1 MAVPQDT
8 MERQLQ
14 SAAKQGGDDL
24 AADMR
29 SYRYE
34 RKFLIEHHSPFSIE
48 GAVRFHPAQFHSI
61 YPARFVN
68 NIYLDTP
75 LLRNYRDAVDG
86 ISSRLK
92 ARIRW
97 YGDLFSFVDFPSL
110 ELKGKEGTVCHKS
123 VYPLK
128 GFNFS
133 KGIGTQDIYALL
145 LNSGLPAEI
154 NNYLSLMKPVLVN
167 RYRRKYWCSR
177 DGRYRLTLDH
187 KLWFGGFFT
196 FNNKHLQHAQE
207 NTSVIVEV
215 KYDPGADDS
224 FADISNRFAFRQT
237 RSSKYV
243 SGMEHIYQLGHSR

>member
-14 SAAKQGGDDL
+14 SAGKQGGDDL
-24 AADMR
+24 AADIR

-34 RKFLIEHHSPFSIE
+34 RKFLIENHSPFSIE
-48 GAVRFHPAQFHSI
+48 GAVRFHPAQFHGI
-61 YPARFVN
+61 YPARCVN

-215 KYDPGADDS
+215 KYDPEADDS

>member
-1 MAVPQDT
+1 MAVPQDII
-8 MERQLQ
+8 ERQAQ
-14 SAAKQGGDDL
+14 NAAKQGGDD
-24 AADMR
+24 ATPGTR

-34 RKFLIEHHSPFSIE
+34 RKFLLENHDPFSVE
-48 GAVRFHPAQFHSI
+48 GAVQFHPAQFHRI
-61 YPARFVN
+61 YPPRFVN

-97 YGDLFSFVDFPSL
+97 YGDLFSSVGSPCL
-110 ELKGKEGTVCHKS
+110 ELKGKDGQVCHKS
-123 VYPLK
+123 VYPLND
-128 GFNFS
+128 FNFT
-133 KGIGTQDIYALL
+133 KGIGTKDISALL
-145 LNSGLPAEI
+145 LSSGLPAEI

-187 KLWFGGFFT
+187 KLWFGGFIAFK
-196 FNNKHLQHAQE
+196 NQYLQHATE
-207 NTSVIVEV
+207 NANIIVEV
-215 KYDPGADDS
+215 KYDLQADDS
-224 FADISNRFAFRQT
+224 FPDISNRFAFRQT

>member
-1 MAVPQDT
+1 MAVPQD
-8 MERQLQ
+8 MIERQAQ
-14 SAAKQGGDDL
+14 NAGKQGGDDVTPGT
-24 AADMR
+24 R

-34 RKFLIEHHSPFSIE
+34 RKFLLENHGPLSVE
-48 GAVRFHPAQFHSI
+48 GAVQFHPAQFHRI
-61 YPARFVN
+61 YPPRFVN

-97 YGDLFSFVDFPSL
+97 YGDLFSNVGSPCL

-123 VYPLK
+123 VYPLND
-128 GFNFS
+128 FNFS
-133 KGIGTQDIYALL
+133 KGIGTKDIATLL
-145 LNSGLPAEI
+145 LNSGLPGEI
-154 NNYLSLMKPVLVN
+154 NHYLSLMRPVLVN
-167 RYRRKYWCSR
+167 RYRRKYWSSR

-187 KLWFGGFFT
+187 NLWFGGFIS
-196 FNNKHLQHAQE
+196 FNNKYLQHAEE
-207 NTSVIVEV
+207 NTNVIVEV
-215 KYDPGADDS
+215 KYDLEADD
-224 FADISNRFAFRQT
+224 FFPEISNRFAFRQT